1 MEGKDNVR
9 VTPWCQQSL
18 GPRSGEGPRPDEV
31 RFDDMGIGEV
41 LNYTYSSPK
50 YAEDRAAPIPT
61 ALRAVAI
68 RGIGIVRV
76 EPGRA

>member
-1 MEGKDNVR
+1 
-9 VTPWCQQSL
+9 
-18 GPRSGEGPRPDEV
+18 
-31 RFDDMGIGEV
+31 MGIGEV

-68 RGIGIVRV
+68 RGIGIVRA